1 MLVLKLAATVAALAQ
16 GVFSEGV
23 HLFNCRPSI
32 GSGSIQTWTAIVA
45 VRRPLADNLGVFGTW
60 ADQLS
65 FAISVMCQ

>member
-45 VRRPLADNLGVFGTW
+45 V
-60 ADQLS
+60 
-65 FAISVMCQ
+65 